1 MEKDGDPGLFSRL
14 SALSERLNDMLEE
27 HTSNNLGMRYRGGI
41 IVDDVLCIGCKK
53 CYEVCPPDVFEFDE
67 EKKRPIFVFSDEC
80 WYCGACILECPV
92 EGALRMEL
100 PLACL

>member
-1 MEKDGDPGLFSRL
+1 
-14 SALSERLNDMLEE
+14 MLEA
-27 HTSNNLGMRYRGGI
+27 HTSTNPEVRYRGGI
-41 IVDDVLCIGCKK
+41 IIDDALCIGCKK

-67 EKKRPIFVFSDEC
+67 KTKRPIFVFSDEC
-80 WYCGACILECPV
+80 WYCGVCILECPV